1 MNCSVPESFIADI
14 KGKEYDLIVGIPSYS
29 NEDTIAYVSEIAAK
43 GLKQYFPDLRCCI
56 INSDGGSKDKTKE
69 YFLGAECLD
78 YDLYSFVYEG
88 IPGKGSAMRSV
99 MEVAYLTNAKGVVFL
114 DSDLRSVQ
122 PFWIDLLLQPILS
135 GKSSYVTPF
144 YIRDKYDGTITNS
157 ICYPLTTALYG
168 NEIRQPIGGD
178 FGVGKEIINI
188 YMKKDKKIWK
198 SDISKFGIDIFM
210 TTTAINE
217 SNLPV
222 YQANLGSKIHDVK
235 DPGESLGPMFSQV
248 VGTLFNLMDM
258 YKNKWKDI
266 KSYEPAP
273 IFGKE
278 INVNPEPLNVNLER
292 MVQKCKEGLE
302 EKFYISRK
310 VLSENNIKYLEEV
323 KESGFVDDDKW
334 IDIIFELSYKYRQEK
349 LRKEIIELL
358 VPIYFGKTANFVKK
372 TANENNQQA
381 EERTKNLLNLY
392 LRKKPELLKVWE
404 LEAN

>member
-1 MNCSVPESFIADI
+1 MDFSVPEDFIADI
-14 KGKEYDLIVGIPSYS
+14 KEKEYDLIVGIPSFN
-29 NEDTIAYVSEIAAK
+29 NEDTIAYVSEIAAN
-43 GLKQYFPDLRCCI
+43 GLNQHFPNLKACI

-69 YFLGAECLD
+69 SFLGAECLG
-78 YDLYSFVYEG
+78 YDLYSFIYEG

-157 ICYPLTTALYG
+157 ICYPFTTALYG
-168 NEIRQPIGGD
+168 HEIRQPIGGD
-178 FGVGKEIINI
+178 FGVGKEVIDI
-188 YMKKDKKIWK
+188 YMKKNKKIWE

-217 SNLPV
+217 SKLPV

-248 VGTLFNLMDM
+248 VGTLFNLMDT
-258 YKNKWKDI
+258 YKDKWKDI
-266 KSYEPAP
+266 KSYEQAP
-273 IFGKE
+273 IFGME
-278 INVNPEPLNVNLER
+278 ISVNPEPLNVNLER

-302 EKFYISRK
+302 EKFEIAEIL
-310 VLSENNIKYLEEV
+310 LSENLAKYLEEV
-323 KESGFVDDDKW
+323 KKKGFVNDEKW
-334 IDIIFELSYKYRQEK
+334 IDIIFELSYKYRDEK

-381 EERTKNLLNLY
+381 EERTKNLVNLY